1 MDGLTLIKQPIARE
15 LSDFTAL
22 FDKSMTHS
30 DGMLAQVLRHIR
42 QRAGKRMRPMLT
54 LLMAKN
60 FGCVTQTTQYAA
72 VGLELLHTASLV
84 HDDVVDE
91 SAERRGQASVNAT
104 YSNQVAVLVGDYL
117 LSTALLC
124 VSRTGN
130 LTIVEYLSE
139 LGRTLASGEIL
150 QLSNIQCDDISEE
163 VYYQVI
169 SQKTAA
175 LFEACC
181 AIGALSAGAGG
192 EAIAAARTFGRNL
205 GIIFQIRDDIFDY
218 FESDEIGKP
227 TGNDMAEGKL
237 TLPAIHAVNAAGD
250 PAIRALAL
258 KVKGR
263 TITPAEIA
271 RLVDYTKAHGGIE
284 YAERRMDDFRR
295 EALAFVGA
303 YAADPAIKAALAAYL
318 DFVSSSKKEAGSWR
332 RSEGAWNR
340 DRRPH
345 CVIS

>member
-1 MDGLTLIKQPIARE
+1 MDGLSLIKQPIGQE
-15 LSDFTAL
+15 LSDFIDL

-30 DGMLAQVLRHIR
+30 DGLLSQVLRHIR
-42 QRAGKRMRPMLT
+42 QRAGKRMRPMLI

-60 FGCVTQTTQYAA
+60 FGRVTDTTQYAA

-91 SAERRGQASVNAT
+91 STERRGQASVNAT
-104 YSNQVAVLVGDYL
+104 YNNQIAVLVGDYL

-124 VSRTGN
+124 VSRTSN

-150 QLSNIQCDDISEE
+150 QLSNIQRQDISEE

-181 AIGALSAGAGG
+181 AIGALSAGAGT
-192 EAIAAARTFGRNL
+192 EAIGAARAFGRNL

-218 FESDEIGKP
+218 YESAEIGKP

-237 TLPAIHAVNAAGD
+237 TLPAIHAVNTAAD
-250 PAIRALAL
+250 PAIRELAL
-258 KVKGR
+258 KVKSR

-271 RLVDYTKAHGGIE
+271 RLVDYTKSHGGIE

-295 EALAFVGA
+295 EALSFIGA
-303 YAADPAIKAALAAYL
+303 YATDPAVKSALTAYV
-318 DFVSSSKKEAGSWR
+318 DFV
-332 RSEGAWNR
+332 
-340 DRRPH
+340 
-345 CVIS
+345 ISRNK